1 MTVVRG
7 SAMGDPPGT
16 VTCRLHASIG
26 RGGPEVNGDR
36 GHRRTQ
42 AERSATTRA
51 ALLASARALF
61 TERGFAGAGREEIV
75 RRAGVT
81 RGALYHHFAT
91 KTDLFRAVFEEVE
104 QEVTE
109 QVARAAAS
117 TPEPLDALRRGC
129 REFLDAA
136 LDPAVQRIVLVEAP
150 AVLGWSAWREL
161 ETRYGLGLT
170 TMGLQAAMDAGAIAR
185 QPLEPLAHMLLA
197 SLNEAA
203 LLVAGAED
211 PNATRAEVG
220 QVVDHLLDRLATSP

>member
-1 MTVVRG
+1 M
-7 SAMGDPPGT
+7 
-16 VTCRLHASIG
+16 
-26 RGGPEVNGDR
+26 
-36 GHRRTQ
+36 
-42 AERSATTRA
+42 
-51 ALLASARALF
+51 
-61 TERGFAGAGREEIV
+61 
-75 RRAGVT
+75 
-81 RGALYHHFAT
+81 
-91 KTDLFRAVFEEVE
+91 FEEVE